1 MFKLIQI
8 TPFSDIKY
16 LKEILDL
23 LIKNRTFIFFN
34 DYENVENNFWH
45 DLYSKCSVVIGAV
58 KDNSIFAFLIL
69 KNFEKISQDKFFCY
83 IYGAAIR
90 GVTKEL
96 EQSLEYIFSDLKKHG
111 CEAIR
116 FETLSSNRPMR
127 NMASRLNFR
136 RVGKIKA
143 AGMRKNKL
151 LSSILYEKVL

>member
-1 MFKLIQI
+1 MIHSRTPSRKNLAHGANILMFKLIQI

-69 KNFEKISQDKFFCY
+69 KNFEKISQD
-83 IYGAAIR
+83 
-90 GVTKEL
+90 
-96 EQSLEYIFSDLKKHG
+96 
-111 CEAIR
+111 
-116 FETLSSNRPMR
+116 N
-127 NMASRLNFR
+127 
-136 RVGKIKA
+136 
-143 AGMRKNKL
+143 
-151 LSSILYEKVL
+151 